1 MEKIRPDIKKVA
13 VTVSPDAAQIQI
25 LQQMKFDII
34 QMHGT
39 LSDEALSAVEL
50 PVWYAINL
58 SDSKEFAEKTKDF
71 LDLPEKLQQKITALV
86 VDGAN
91 YGGGQTFDWQK
102 TQTFH
107 RMEGIF
113 AGRKFVLAGGLHAG
127 NVNKGIQL
135 FHPDVVDV
143 SSGVENENGKDEAL
157 IKQFVACV
165 KEEAKERKER

>member
-1 MEKIRPDIKKVA
+1 ME
-13 VTVSPDAAQIQI
+13 QI
-25 LQQMKFDII
+25 
-34 QMHGT
+34 T
-39 LSDEALSAVEL
+39 EADRRLTGKRRRRFTRQR
-50 PVWYAINL
+50 
-58 SDSKEFAEKTKDF
+58 D
-71 LDLPEKLQQKITALV
+71 
-86 VDGAN
+86 
-91 YGGGQTFDWQK
+91 
-102 TQTFH
+102 
-107 RMEGIF
+107 F